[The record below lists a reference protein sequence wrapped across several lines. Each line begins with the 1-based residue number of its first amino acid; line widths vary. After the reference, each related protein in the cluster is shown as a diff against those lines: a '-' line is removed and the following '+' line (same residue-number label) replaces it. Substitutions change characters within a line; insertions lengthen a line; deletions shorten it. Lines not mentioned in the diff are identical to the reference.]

1 MKNNTSKLID
11 NVIATLPFCSY
22 LLAVEIPTPSY
33 NTYSLSSLYLVAGLT
48 LKSLSLEKSQTMK
61 YGDLIQFEP
70 INEVVKFSRTNEI
83 EYQKNLIK
91 TFVFSKTLKESLIPL
106 MVRNLNY
113 LQTGETFGLS

>member
-1 MKNNTSKLID
+1 
-11 NVIATLPFCSY
+11 
-22 LLAVEIPTPSY
+22 
-33 NTYSLSSLYLVAGLT
+33 
-48 LKSLSLEKSQTMK
+48 MK

-113 LQTGETFGLS
+113 HQPGETFGLQVVGNYEPVNHI